1 MNNEILN
8 EKLEKFLSMS
18 PEEKSKIDNDES
30 LDGNIFDILDEITKL
45 LNDD

>member
-1 MNNEILN
+1 
-8 EKLEKFLSMS
+8 MS

-45 LNDD
+45 LNED